1 MILGTRTQ
9 KIAAVVAA
17 SGLVV
22 GAGAAVAATQSGPQQ
37 QSDAIVADAAGQLG
51 ISSAKLSA
59 ALKTAL
65 GNQVDAALAAGTMTQ
80 AQADELKTAIE
91 SGQTPLLG
99 LHEPGGRGGGH
110 GFGHGAELST
120 AASYLGVTVSE
131 LRSSL
136 AGGKTLADVA
146 KAEGKSASGLVSAL
160 VDEAKQRVDDAVSA
174 GRLTDA
180 QRQSILADLQ
190 ARITDL
196 VNGAVPVPPALRNGS
211 TATATTT

>member
-1 MILGTRTQ
+1 M
-9 KIAAVVAA
+9 V
-17 SGLVV
+17 
-22 GAGAAVAATQSGPQQ
+22 
-37 QSDAIVADAAGQLG
+37 
-51 ISSAKLSA
+51 SSKC
-59 ALKTAL
+59 
-65 GNQVDAALAAGTMTQ
+65 
-80 AQADELKTAIE
+80 
-91 SGQTPLLG
+91 P
-99 LHEPGGRGGGH
+99 
-110 GFGHGAELST
+110 ELST